1 MNSNITNFIQNYKSS
16 IVITIILMINSFYII
31 GQESLEGQR
40 YLAITSE
47 SCKSKGDGGCWIV
60 GYRVLEFE
68 KDSVSVYN
76 KVSGHC
82 YPESDM
88 YDKDFINLKKFKWYK
103 KEGQIH
109 ITGFDKFRIS
119 ITREGKLRS
128 NINNEEGQYFEF
140 LIEKK

>member
-1 MNSNITNFIQNYKSS
+1 MIT
-16 IVITIILMINSFYII
+16 SFYIN

-47 SCKSKGDGGCWIV
+47 SCKSKTDGGCWIV

-82 YPESDM
+82 QPKSDM
-88 YDKDFINLKKFKWYK
+88 YDQDFIDFKKFKWYK
-103 KEGQIH
+103 KEGEIH
-109 ITGFDKFRIS
+109 IAGFEKFRIS
-119 ITREGKLRS
+119 ISREGKLIS